1 MKIFLAALSGL
12 IFFSGCYT
20 FSGIS
25 LAPEVRT
32 YWVGKFENNSV
43 SSAPNLEVQFAE
55 ALRDKVRLESRLK
68 YDENDPH
75 VEFSGAIQDFRVSTE
90 APLPG
95 ETSAFNRLTISVQI
109 NYRNNVEDKEWQRSF
124 SFFSNFPAEQD
135 ILSVQDQLITTINRQ
150 LVEDIFNAAFTDW

>member
-1 MKIFLAALSGL
+1 MLFRS
-12 IFFSGCYT
+12 
-20 FSGIS
+20 
-25 LAPEVRT
+25 
-32 YWVGKFENNSV
+32 
-43 SSAPNLEVQFAE
+43 NLEVQFAE

-68 YDENDPH
+68 YDENDPN
-75 VEFSGAIQDFRVSTE
+75 VEFSGAIQDFRVSSE